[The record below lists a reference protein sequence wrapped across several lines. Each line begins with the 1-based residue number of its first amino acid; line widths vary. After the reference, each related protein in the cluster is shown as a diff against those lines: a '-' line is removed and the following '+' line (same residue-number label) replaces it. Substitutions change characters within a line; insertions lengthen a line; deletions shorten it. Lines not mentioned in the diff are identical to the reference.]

1 MTSSSNIHPTAIVE
15 PGAVIGD
22 GCRIGPYCHIGAQ
35 VRLGRENVLHAHVVL
50 AGSTIMGE
58 RNEVYPFC
66 CFGTLAEDFRA
77 RHEWTTYVRIGNGNI
92 FREYTTINASVSE
105 GGSTE
110 VGSECFFLSYSHVAH
125 DCVVGDKVILSCDAK
140 ISGHVQIGANATVG
154 AKTGVKQHVRIGTF
168 AFVGGLNRVI
178 KDILPYCIADGYPAV
193 ARAVNKVG
201 LQRSGFSSEQIRII
215 RDAFRTMMRR
225 GLPITEAVALLRERY
240 PDNREVREMVEF
252 AVSSKAGLARPSD
265 RDTDEAA

>member
-1 MTSSSNIHPTAIVE
+1 MTSSEIHPTAIIE
-15 PGAVIGD
+15 PGAVVGE
-22 GCRIGPYCHIGAQ
+22 GCRIGPYCHIGRN
-35 VRLGRENVLHAHVVL
+35 VRLGRNNVIHAHVVL

-58 RNEVYPFC
+58 GNEIYPFC

-77 RHEWTTYVRIGNGNI
+77 RHEWTSYVRIGDGNI
-92 FREYTTINASVSE
+92 IREYVTINASVSE
-105 GGSTE
+105 GGSTV
-110 VGSECFFLSYSHVAH
+110 VGSQCFLLSYSHVAH
-125 DCVVGDKVILSCDAK
+125 DCVLGDKVILSCDAK

-154 AKTGVKQHVRIGTF
+154 AKTGVKQFVRIGTF

-201 LQRSGFSSEQIRII
+201 LARNGFSSEQIRII

-225 GLPITEAVALLRERY
+225 GLSVAQAVDLLRERY
-240 PDNREVREMVEF
+240 PDNREVREMIEF
-252 AVSSKAGLARPSD
+252 ATTSKAGIARPHD
-265 RDTDEAA
+265 RDVDEEP

>member
-1 MTSSSNIHPTAIVE
+1 MTSSDIHPTAIIE
-15 PGAVIGD
+15 PGSVIGE
-22 GCRIGPYCHIGAQ
+22 GCRIGPYCHIGRN
-35 VRLGRENVLHAHVVL
+35 VRLARNNVIHAHVVL

-58 RNEVYPFC
+58 GNEVYPFC

-77 RHEWTTYVRIGNGNI
+77 RHESTSYVRIGDGNI
-92 FREYTTINASVSE
+92 FREYVTINASVSE
-105 GGSTE
+105 GGSTV
-110 VGSECFFLSYSHVAH
+110 VGSQCFLLSYSHVAH
-125 DCVVGDKVILSCDAK
+125 DCVLGDKVILSCDAK

-154 AKTGVKQHVRIGTF
+154 AKTGVKQFVRIGTF

-201 LQRSGFSSEQIRII
+201 LARNGFTSEQIRII

-225 GLPITEAVALLRERY
+225 GLSVAQAVDLLRERY
-240 PDNREVREMVEF
+240 PDNHEVRQMIEF
-252 AVSSKAGLARPSD
+252 ATSSKAGIARPHD
-265 RDTDEAA
+265 RDIDEEP